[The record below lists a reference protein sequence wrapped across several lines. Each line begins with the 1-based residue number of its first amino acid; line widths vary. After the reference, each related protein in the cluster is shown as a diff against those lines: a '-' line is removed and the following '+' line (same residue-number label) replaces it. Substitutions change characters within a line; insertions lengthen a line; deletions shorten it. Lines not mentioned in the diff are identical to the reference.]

1 MAGDVSPAQWWRGVR
16 NQRGKNC
23 CRAWSRAG
31 PCALWDSYPPPVS
44 PFTLGATDNPPP
56 APTSSPVRLISG
68 YSGGEPKPST
78 GLWQGH
84 RRDLTPKMCA
94 PRVPSVETGRWGG
107 GSVCNPVQSLLL
119 SWAHTART
127 VWFRQDWSH
136 PHLAQSCLDSHPGPP
151 KTAFINSAAKLKS
164 EASFCYS
171 PWASCGAWGRCHIYD
186 SFIAGN

>member
-1 MAGDVSPAQWWRGVR
+1 MSPAQWWRGVR

-107 GSVCNPVQSLLL
+107 GVGLQSGPVPASLLGSHCKDSLVQTGLEPPTPGPELPGFSPRPAQNSFHKLGCQVKIRGKFLLL
-119 SWAHTART
+119 SLGFVR
-127 VWFRQDWSH
+127 S
-136 PHLAQSCLDSHPGPP
+136 LG
-151 KTAFINSAAKLKS
+151 
-164 EASFCYS
+164 
-171 PWASCGAWGRCHIYD
+171 
-186 SFIAGN
+186 

>member
-107 GSVCNPVQSLLL
+107 GRFAIRSSPCFSPGLTLQGQSGSDRTGATHTWPRAAWILTPARPKQL
-119 SWAHTART
+119 S
-127 VWFRQDWSH
+127 
-136 PHLAQSCLDSHPGPP
+136 
-151 KTAFINSAAKLKS
+151 
-164 EASFCYS
+164 
-171 PWASCGAWGRCHIYD
+171 
-186 SFIAGN
+186 

>member
-44 PFTLGATDNPPP
+44 PFTLGATDAPPRP
-56 APTSSPVRLISG
+56 HLLSSALN
-68 YSGGEPKPST
+68 
-78 GLWQGH
+78 LWIFWWGAKTQHGTMAGPQKGPDSQNVCTQGSQ
-84 RRDLTPKMCA
+84 RRNRKM
-94 PRVPSVETGRWGG
+94 GG